1 MNKLML
7 LSGRTRREGW
17 KTLDAKGSVDY
28 LAIVPPLPEE
38 VRAVKWDE
46 IELIH
51 GINVLYPWEAER
63 LLREIAEVMAPGG
76 VLALEQPDL
85 ILTLQQGRGLE
96 SIYGDPTLEDP
107 SHMCKWGYTPT
118 SLVSLLHRCGFGT
131 CSLRGALH
139 HVRER
144 DFRVEAIV

>member
-76 VLALEQPDL
+76 V
-85 ILTLQQGRGLE
+85 
-96 SIYGDPTLEDP
+96 
-107 SHMCKWGYTPT
+107 K
-118 SLVSLLHRCGFGT
+118 GFVT
-131 CSLRGALH
+131 
-139 HVRER
+139 
-144 DFRVEAIV
+144 